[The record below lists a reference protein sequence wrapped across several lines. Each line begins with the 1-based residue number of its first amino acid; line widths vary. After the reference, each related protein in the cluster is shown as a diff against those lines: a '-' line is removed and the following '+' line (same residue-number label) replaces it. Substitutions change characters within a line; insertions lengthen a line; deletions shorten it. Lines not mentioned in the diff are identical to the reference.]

1 MSTRT
6 MKSRWILALG
16 LAAGLLTLGGAAP
29 ASAQDVQITGPL
41 AGAPACRSC
50 RIYRDGR
57 FQIQPFVGFTLQDE
71 FSRTM
76 LFGAQLQ
83 YHFTDWLGLGVWGG
97 YGGVHIDTGLTDE
110 VVAGGQTTDR
120 NALSLP
126 SRRNF
131 AEQIGTINWAAA
143 AQLEFIPLR
152 GKLSLFQKLFVD
164 SDFYFFGGV
173 AAVGV
178 EERANISEADATAK
192 CGEAAFAMAGGSPP
206 ACLATQDDR
215 ASRVAIAPTFGA
227 GIVLYFNEF
236 LGLSLE
242 WRALPFAW
250 NTSGTDEGGAGPDSA
265 FPDGAINGEDRIFKF
280 NHMVNV
286 GFVIYLPTGAEISE

>member
-1 MSTRT
+1 MRNGT
-6 MKSRWILALG
+6 MQSRLILAFAV
-16 LAAGLLTLGGAAP
+16 AAALSPWMGSER
-29 ASAQDVQITGPL
+29 ASAQEVQITGPL
-41 AGAPACRSC
+41 AGAPACRTC
-50 RIYRDGR
+50 RIYREGR

-83 YHFTDWLGLGVWGG
+83 YHFTDWLGLGLWGG
-97 YGGVHIDTGLTDE
+97 FGGVHLDTGLTDE
-110 VVAGGQTTDR
+110 VAAGGQTTDR

-126 SRRNF
+126 SRKGF
-131 AEQIGTINWAAA
+131 PDQIGTINWAAA

-178 EERANISEADATAK
+178 EERANINFADAQAK
-192 CGEAAFAMAGGSPP
+192 CGEGAFAMAGGSPAP
-206 ACLATQDDR
+206 CIATQDDR

-236 LGLSLE
+236 MGLSLE

-250 NTSGTDEGGAGPDSA
+250 NTSGTDEGGTGPDDE
-265 FPDGAINGEDRIFKF
+265 FPDGQINGDDRIFKF

-286 GFVIYLPTGAEISE
+286 GLVIYLPTSADVSE